1 VRKVYITFSG
11 AAFDDTTRRIVEN
24 ASRLGADEVRVYD
37 DAWLRETPFY
47 HLNRWIFDRKPQMGY
62 GWCSWKPFI
71 ILETL
76 KGLSYDDVV
85 LYTDAD
91 AYPIGNL
98 SQLFESTAI
107 HSICPT
113 GIMLFEEQ
121 GCQHKLFTRRSCWRT
136 MGLENIF
143 DENAIHAAGRFQV
156 FRKGQHVANQFL
168 AEWLTYSLNPECQFH
183 EPCFRDGRSEH
194 PEFIRHSAEQ
204 SVLSL
209 LALKY
214 GIPLHRCPDQ
224 GGWPVAWD
232 GKYKPEDTYPQVFQ
246 HDGRRGQYSEKG
258 SRFRNV

>member
-1 VRKVYITFSG
+1 MKKVYITFSG
-11 AAFDDTTRRIVEN
+11 AAFDDTTRRIVEC
-24 ASRLGADEVRVYD
+24 APRLGADEVRVYD
-37 DAWLRETPFY
+37 DAWLRGTPFY
-47 HLNRWIFDRKPQMGY
+47 HVNRWIFERKPQMGY

-91 AYPIGNL
+91 AYPIADL
-98 SQLFESTAI
+98 TPLFDYAGSFQV
-107 HSICPT
+107 PQ
-113 GIMLFEEQ
+113 GMMLFEEQ

-136 MGLENIF
+136 MGLETIF
-143 DENAIHAAGRFQV
+143 DENAIHAAGRFQL
-156 FRKGQHVANQFL
+156 FRKGQYVAQQFL
-168 AEWLTYSLNPECQFH
+168 VEWLTYSLNPECQFH
-183 EPCFRDGRSEH
+183 DPSEDMAED
-194 PEFIRHSAEQ
+194 PQFIRHSAEQ

-214 GIPLHRCPDQ
+214 SIPLHRCPDQ
-224 GGWPVAWD
+224 GGWPVAWE

-246 HDGRRGQYSEKG
+246 HDGRRGRYSEAG